1 MIKALLKILLY
12 SPFYFLSTKIAYKT
26 FILTAR
32 QVFIVKSVGTGKL
45 VVGDKTTIGN
55 SSSPGFFSYSYL
67 DIRRAS
73 AGIII
78 GESTVIGNRI
88 SIISN
93 HRVSIGSKCL
103 IGNDV
108 KIYDTD
114 FHSID
119 KNRKSENSLGG
130 DVHIGENVFIGD
142 NVVIL
147 KGVCIGDNSVI
158 GAGSVVT
165 KCFSDNTIIA
175 GNPARGIGSVT

>member
-1 MIKALLKILLY
+1 MINALLKILLY
-12 SPFYFLSTKIAYKT
+12 SPFYFLSTKIGYKK

-32 QVFIVKSVGTGKL
+32 QVFIVRSAGRGRL
-45 VVGDKTTIGN
+45 VIGDKTTIGN

-67 DIRRAS
+67 DIRS
-73 AGIII
+73 GSGGIMI

-93 HRVSIGSKCL
+93 YSVSIGSKCL

-114 FHSID
+114 FHSIE
-119 KNRKSENSLGG
+119 KNRKSDNSLGG

-147 KGVCIGDNSVI
+147 KSVCIGDNSVI

-165 KCFSDNTIIA
+165 KCFGDNTIIA
-175 GNPARGIGSVT
+175 GNPSREIGRVN